1 MSSSFKDMG
10 LSEPILKALDEMGF
24 EEPTEVQKRA
34 IPHILNG
41 KDVIVMSKTGS
52 GKTAVFGVSILQMT
66 DPKDNGPQCLILEPT
81 RELAVQVDND
91 LKKMAK
97 HLQHHTAAVYG
108 QHNMNTEIQAL
119 RDNISIVTGTPG
131 RIYDHIQHKNL
142 VTKHIRFLVLDDD
155 LRLFFPYRPQFPP
168 AVLQHGVRIKGR
180 QITVPV
186 GPGKR
191 SPLGKI
197 TADFRLPDPGAGF
210 FGRLRHIVDDGLL

>member
-142 VTKHIRFLVLDDD
+142 VTKHIRFLVLDEVDRMMD
-155 LRLFFPYRPQFPP
+155 MGFIDQVRRIIRTIPRNRITLLFQ
-168 AVLQHGVRIKGR
+168 
-180 QITVPV
+180 
-186 GPGKR
+186 
-191 SPLGKI
+191 
-197 TADFRLPDPGAGF
+197 
-210 FGRLRHIVDDGLL
+210 